1 MPAKLQ
7 ELIKIVSDVA
17 ATLAVL
23 LDPLLIVILI
33 ILAIFEF
40 LKPKFIDKYINY
52 LGFKKVTPTLVLLVI
67 LFAALWKE
75 REKVETVYCPLLPTS
90 VLDHLPACQ
99 RYQAAIRSFHTVSE
113 AWQALLDNYASV
125 DMALRIRLKKAVDEA
140 EIPGETG
147 LTADHKREIER
158 LLKLAREYLT
168 AWDAGT
174 ADKWKEFL
182 GRHPHDEVT
191 ALAQHELEAARR
203 EGSFGQVH
211 RVWQALLGNFRSDN
225 QEDRGRLNEA
235 FGQFQPSDRA
245 GLRQEQRQ
253 ELDVVKAYLDAWG
266 AGTVD
271 NWKEFLGQHPEVRA
285 LTQHELDVA
294 QQAVQLEQLRRFEQL
309 HRAWQALQANFWL
322 DKSEDRASLET
333 AVDQI
338 KPYEADLTPDQKGEL
353 SLVREFLS
361 GWHDG
366 TVETWRGILDRFK
379 DGPLTRI
386 VQARLCDLQAAS
398 PNDLKKAAAGVPHRE
413 LEKQTEAQLDAATA
427 ICSAAAQAYPDA
439 LRFRYQQ
446 ARTMEIRYP
455 QLARGLHEGLCWPSC
470 AYPAACDNLGTILY
484 RTADQAGAIKAF
496 EKGATCRD
504 PDAMLSL
511 VTGIDS
517 KWYMPL
523 STDRYRVKCELLK
536 TAAGLLDS
544 EERKKQAEEACQQ
557 AAQLP
562 PATLLPG
569 SILDLLRA
577 LPGSLRR

>member
-1 MPAKLQ
+1 
-7 ELIKIVSDVA
+7 
-17 ATLAVL
+17 
-23 LDPLLIVILI
+23 
-33 ILAIFEF
+33 
-40 LKPKFIDKYINY
+40 
-52 LGFKKVTPTLVLLVI
+52 
-67 LFAALWKE
+67 
-75 REKVETVYCPLLPTS
+75 
-90 VLDHLPACQ
+90 
-99 RYQAAIRSFHTVSE
+99 
-113 AWQALLDNYASV
+113 
-125 DMALRIRLKKAVDEA
+125 
-140 EIPGETG
+140 
-147 LTADHKREIER
+147 LT
-158 LLKLAREYLT
+158 
-168 AWDAGT
+168 
-174 ADKWKEFL
+174 
-182 GRHPHDEVT
+182 
-191 ALAQHELEAARR
+191 
-203 EGSFGQVH
+203 
-211 RVWQALLGNFRSDN
+211 
-225 QEDRGRLNEA
+225 
-235 FGQFQPSDRA
+235 
-245 GLRQEQRQ
+245 
-253 ELDVVKAYLDAWG
+253 
-266 AGTVD
+266 
-271 NWKEFLGQHPEVRA
+271 
-285 LTQHELDVA
+285 
-294 QQAVQLEQLRRFEQL
+294 QLRRFGQL

-366 TVETWRGILDRFK
+366 SVETWRSILDRFK

-484 RTADQAGAIKAF
+484 RTADQASAIKAF

-577 LPGSLRR
+577 LPGSLPR